1 MFLSACR
8 CLPIGW
14 DSQVEGQSLDLGSGS
29 EGAQEVVGETEGGA
43 ILQKSDSV
51 EEGEEV
57 EEAAPETS
65 K

>member
-1 MFLSACR
+1 M
-8 CLPIGW
+8 
-14 DSQVEGQSLDLGSGS
+14 EGQSLDLGSGS